1 MALSGVMPF
10 CFWGM
15 NRFGLER
22 RPRASS
28 WKLRTRKVRV
38 RVGEQ
43 LRAIW
48 RQSIRHGGQARHSGQ
63 DGVDRRNNGPAG
75 GGRLEAAA
83 EAERKTLAV
92 PAILSPVHFPGRH
105 LPKPTPMNL
114 RRFAE
119 TPVVRRAINVIK
131 DRIAAMDWQL
141 RVRRGAQP
149 GDAVEVE
156 RRLAAL
162 RRTLEEPNPADS
174 FRTLIEQ
181 VIEDA
186 LTGGFGAIEMEP
198 TGDEERPAMLWPVDG
213 ASIRINA
220 RWDGR
225 EDTPRYAQALPGQ
238 LESGAVEL
246 CDNQL
251 IYVRMNP
258 RSFTPFGLG
267 PLEVAF
273 ETVNQFLS
281 AHRFAGKLAANSVA
295 QYALWLNEATPA
307 QHDRLIR
314 WWQDEI
320 EGTGRVPLISTEQK
334 PEVLRFAQGTDA
346 DLRLAWQEFLIRMV
360 ANAFGLPPLL
370 LGLEGDVNRST
381 AAELAD
387 EAFRGA
393 IQPLAQL
400 LAGHITRDL
409 MAKCIGWREFEFVFN
424 DLNARDEATELA
436 VQVQLLQAG
445 VLTVNEVRAMRGL
458 GPLVQ
463 GEAAQLAGEAACF
476 GGEQAS

>member
-1 MALSGVMPF
+1 MQPGANGNAGMA
-10 CFWGM
+10 
-15 NRFGLER
+15 
-22 RPRASS
+22 AS
-28 WKLRTRKVRV
+28 
-38 RVGEQ
+38 
-43 LRAIW
+43 
-48 RQSIRHGGQARHSGQ
+48 
-63 DGVDRRNNGPAG
+63 
-75 GGRLEAAA
+75 AADA
-83 EAERKTLAV
+83 EAERRTLAM
-92 PAILSPVHFPGRH
+92 PSILTPVQFPGRH
-105 LPKPTPMNL
+105 LPKPTPASL

-131 DRIAAMDWQL
+131 DRIAAMDWQV
-141 RVRRGAQP
+141 RVRRGVRQRTLSLRA
-149 GDAVEVE
+149 
-156 RRLAAL
+156 RSCSAL
-162 RRTLEEPNPADS
+162 RLMLEEPNGVDS
-174 FRTLIEQ
+174 FRTLMEQ

-198 TGDEERPAMLWPVDG
+198 TGDEDRPAMLWAVDG
-213 ASIRINA
+213 ASIRINS
-220 RWDGR
+220 RWDGQA
-225 EDTPRYAQALPGQ
+225 ETPRYAQVVPGQ
-238 LESGAVEL
+238 LESSGVEL
-246 CDNQL
+246 LDSQL
-251 IYVRMNP
+251 MYIRMNP

-360 ANAFGLPPLL
+360 ANAFGLPPLM
-370 LGLEGDVNRST
+370 LGLEADVNQST
-381 AAELAD
+381 AAEMTD

-393 IQPLAQL
+393 ISPLAML

-409 MAKCIGWREFEFVFN
+409 FAKCIGWRQFEFVFN
-424 DLNARDEATELA
+424 ELNARDEETELA
-436 VQVQLLQAG
+436 VQVQLLEAG
-445 VLTVNEVRAMRGL
+445 VLTVDEVRAMRGL
-458 GPLVQ
+458 GPLGQ
-463 GEAAQLAGEAACF
+463 NGTAQLSGTAA
-476 GGEQAS
+476 EHAD

>member
-1 MALSGVMPF
+1 M
-10 CFWGM
+10 
-15 NRFGLER
+15 
-22 RPRASS
+22 
-28 WKLRTRKVRV
+28 KVR
-38 RVGEQ
+38 EQ
-43 LRAIW
+43 LRQIW
-48 RQSIRHGGQARHSGQ
+48 RQTSGRSTTG
-63 DGVDRRNNGPAG
+63 GVD
-75 GGRLEAAA
+75 AAA
-83 EAERKTLAV
+83 AAERKTLAM
-92 PAILSPVHFPGRH
+92 PAILGPVQFPSRL
-105 LPKPTPMNL
+105 LPKPTPENL

-119 TPVVRRAINVIK
+119 TPIVRRAINVIK
-131 DRIAAMDWQL
+131 DRIAAMDWQI
-141 RVRRGAQP
+141 RMRRGAAH
-149 GDAVEVE
+149 GNAADISA
-156 RRLAAL
+156 RLAAL
-162 RRTLEEPNPADS
+162 RHMLEEPNPVDS

-186 LTGGFGAIEMEP
+186 LTGGYGAIEMET
-198 TGDEERPAMLWPVDG
+198 TGDPERPAMLWPVDG

-220 RWDGR
+220 KWDGTP
-225 EDTPRYAQALPGQ
+225 ETPRYAQAATGQ
-238 LESGAVEL
+238 LDVVDL
-246 CDNQL
+246 RDDQL
-251 IYVRMNP
+251 IYIRMNP

-320 EGTGRVPLISTEQK
+320 EGTGRVPLLSTQQK

-346 DLRLAWQEFLIRMV
+346 DLRLAWQQFLIRMI
-360 ANAFGLPPLL
+360 ANAFGLPPVL
-370 LGLEGDVNRST
+370 LGLESDVNRST
-381 AAELAD
+381 ASELAD

-409 MAKCIGWREFEFVFN
+409 FSKSIGWRDFEFVFN
-424 DLNARDEATELA
+424 DLNARDEETELA

-445 VLTVNEVRAMRGL
+445 VLTIDEVRAQRGL
-458 GPLVQ
+458 APLHPAVKSTQ
-463 GEAAQLAGEAACF
+463 SNL
-476 GGEQAS
+476 SS

>member
-1 MALSGVMPF
+1 V
-10 CFWGM
+10 
-15 NRFGLER
+15 RF
-22 RPRASS
+22 
-28 WKLRTRKVRV
+28 
-38 RVGEQ
+38 GEQ
-43 LRAIW
+43 LREMW
-48 RQSIRHGGQARHSGQ
+48 RQARNSL
-63 DGVDRRNNGPAG
+63 PG
-75 GGRLEAAA
+75 GGGGIAVDA
-83 EAERKTLAV
+83 EAERRTLSM
-92 PAILSPVHFPGRH
+92 PAILSPVQFPGKL
-105 LPKPTPMNL
+105 LPKPSPANL

-131 DRIAAMDWQL
+131 DRIVSMDWQVRL
-141 RVRRGAQP
+141 RRDCAAADSP
-149 GDAVEVE
+149 GSDSK
-156 RRLAAL
+156 LKAL
-162 RRTLEEPNPADS
+162 RRTLEEPNPVDS

-186 LTGGFGAIEMEP
+186 LTGGFGAVEMEP
-198 TGDEERPAMLWPVDG
+198 TGDPERPALLWAVDG

-220 RWDGR
+220 KWDGQA
-225 EDTPRYAQALPGQ
+225 ETARYAQALPGQ
-238 LESGAVEL
+238 LESSAVEL
-246 CDNQL
+246 RDDQL
-251 IYVRMNP
+251 MYVRMNP

-295 QYALWLNEATPA
+295 QYALWLSEATPV
-307 QHDRLIR
+307 QHERLIR

-320 EGTGRVPLISTEQK
+320 EGTGRVPLLSTEQK

-360 ANAFGLPPLL
+360 ANAFGLPPML

-381 AAELAD
+381 ASELAD

-409 MAKCIGWREFEFVFN
+409 FGKCIGWRDFEFVFN
-424 DLNARDEATELA
+424 DLDARDEMTELA
-436 VQVQLLQAG
+436 VQVQLLGAG

-458 GPLVQ
+458 GPMEPGPGDQ
-463 GEAAQLAGEAACF
+463 QTARPGKQ
-476 GGEQAS
+476 SSHSRTN